1 MRGGIDM
8 QSGGEAFLPQFQTA
22 GNSQI
27 SRDFHSCVSA
37 LAVGGGLNALHS
49 QSCQTLKG
57 HFDLTLITSMQIRV
71 RLLCES

>member
-27 SRDFHSCVSA
+27 SHDFHSCVSA
-37 LAVGGGLNALHS
+37 LAVGGGLNGLHS
-49 QSCQTLKG
+49 QSCQPVKG
-57 HFDLTLITSMQIRV
+57 HFVFGFDHFHSNTSTTA
-71 RLLCES
+71 L